1 MEKKYNLTNEEILN
15 SIKHVVDNSKYVS
28 INENNI
34 DIVIPI
40 LKEKKKEPWLNSDYL
55 DIENF
60 LQEQILMY
68 LILCESLN
76 FCYWDSDIKWKIEY
90 KDEWYSGSFGLFY
103 AISKAIKNGYKLLDI
118 DYLENITMK
127 ELDEIFKGTTSIPLL
142 KERYEI
148 IKRLVV
154 EFKNIPNL
162 LDAISANNDI
172 ELLNNI
178 INNFSNFR
186 DISLYKGKK
195 VYFFKRA
202 ILLVGDLIL
211 NINFIKESVKNDD
224 HMLGCADYKVPQV
237 LRQLGILEYSD
248 DLSTKIDN
256 KQKIEHDSEME
267 IEIRANML
275 YAIEIIKEKLQK
287 NGIKMNSVQIDN
299 ALWLLSKDKEFKEK
313 PYHLTKTIY
322 Y

>member
-1 MEKKYNLTNEEILN
+1 MLTRDKIFE
-15 SIKHVVDNSKYVS
+15 SIKYVVDNSKYVK
-28 INENNI
+28 INDKNI
-34 DIVIPI
+34 EKVIPF
-40 LKEKKKEPWLNSDYL
+40 LKGSKKESWLNSDYL

-60 LQEQILMY
+60 SQEQILMY

-90 KDEWYSGSFGLFY
+90 KSEWYSGSFGLFY

-118 DYLENITMK
+118 NYLENITIE

-148 IKRLVV
+148 IKKLVN
-154 EFKNIPNL
+154 EFKTTHNL

-186 DISLYKGKK
+186 DISMYKGKE

-211 NINFIKESVKNDD
+211 NIASIKESVRNDD
-224 HMLGCADYKVPQV
+224 NMLGCADYKIPQV
-237 LRQLGILEYSD
+237 LRQLGILEYSS
-248 DLSTKIDN
+248 DLATLID
-256 KQKIEHDSEME
+256 KEKEIEHDSEME

-275 YAIEIIKEKLQK
+275 YAIELIKNKLHQ
-287 NGIKMNSVQIDN
+287 NQININSVQIDN
-299 ALWLLSKDKEFKEK
+299 ALWLLSKNKEFKEK
-313 PYHLTKTIY
+313 PHHLTKTIY

>member
-1 MEKKYNLTNEEILN
+1 MLTRDKIFE
-15 SIKHVVDNSKYVS
+15 SIQYVVNNSKYVS
-28 INENNI
+28 INEKNI
-34 DIVIPI
+34 GNVIPL
-40 LKEKKKEPWLNSDYL
+40 LKENKKEAWLNSDYL
-55 DIENF
+55 DIESF
-60 LQEQILMY
+60 SQEQILMY

-90 KDEWYSGSFGLFY
+90 KGEWYSGSFGLFY
-103 AISKAIKNGYKLLDI
+103 AILKAIKNGYNLLDI
-118 DYLENITMK
+118 DYLENITID
-127 ELDEIFKGTTSIPLL
+127 ELDEIFKGTTSIPML

-148 IKRLVV
+148 IKNLVV

-162 LDAISANNDI
+162 LEKIGANNDI

-178 INNFSNFR
+178 IHSFSNFR
-186 DISLYKGKK
+186 DISIYKGRE

-211 NINFIKESVKNDD
+211 NINSIKERVRTDD
-224 HMLGCADYKVPQV
+224 NMLGCADYKIPQV

-248 DLSTKIDN
+248 DLAILIDGE
-256 KQKIEHDSEME
+256 KEIKHDSEME

-275 YAIEIIKEKLQK
+275 YAIELIKNRLHQ
-287 NGIKMNSVQIDN
+287 NQIDINSIQIDN
-299 ALWLLSKDKEFKEK
+299 ALWLLSKNKKFKEK